1 MTNYAKKHPYFL
13 GTLIIGIALIILL
26 VLGFRLQPNLSISKN
41 GTLQATFP
49 YASTTLYIDNE
60 KIDTAG
66 NADETIEKSLSVKTH
81 TVIVSKA
88 GYFPWTKDV
97 TVKANE
103 TTVIAPIFI
112 TQNATG
118 MLITK
123 NDKDYWSIR
132 NQVQSAKLPTEANPK
147 IQNGVSLWITGNTVY
162 TKENGTVK
170 TIITPLEAIRSLDFY
185 ADRTD
190 VIVFASDTGVYALD
204 AIPDA
209 AKNKANFFPIYK
221 GTSPLFLKTD
231 PSFLNVLDGENLM
244 QVVI

>member
-13 GTLIIGIALIILL
+13 STFIIAIIILILL

-41 GTLQATFP
+41 GNIEATFP

-60 KIDTAG
+60 KIDTVG
-66 NADETIEKSLSVKTH
+66 NANETIRKSLSVKTH
-81 TVIVSKA
+81 TIIVSKL

-97 TVKANE
+97 AIKPNE
-103 TTVIAPIFI
+103 TTIIKPIFV
-112 TQNATG
+112 TQNTTG
-118 MLITK
+118 IIITK

-132 NQVQSAKLPTEANPK
+132 NQVQSTKLPTEANPK
-147 IQNGVSLWITGNTVY
+147 IQNGISLWITDNTVY
-162 TKENGTVK
+162 IKENNSVNN
-170 TIITPLEAIRSLDFY
+170 IITPLEVIRSLDFY

-190 VIVFASDTGVYALD
+190 VIVFATDTGVYALD

-209 AKNKANFFPIYK
+209 AKNKANFFPVYK
-221 GTSPLFLKTD
+221 GTAPIFLKTD
-231 PSFLNVLDGENLM
+231 PSFLYVLDGENLL